1 MVLRLMLPLVVT
13 LLLAACGDLPE
24 PFIGNPGATARR
36 LAMPATPPMLAVL
49 PPTDALLG
57 APAKDD
63 FADLLALSLQK
74 EEVPTLA
81 RKPEKTDWRL
91 AVSAQRKG
99 DLVVPHYTILDPTG
113 HEQGAID
120 GAALPASGWTEGAPG
135 TLGSAAQDAA
145 PKILALML
153 SIRRTRDRA
162 NPNSLVNRAAKLFVP
177 IVTGAPGDG
186 DTALT
191 RMIRADL
198 AEIGPLV
205 QVTPEGADFT
215 VTGKVTVSPL
225 PKGQQQVEIAWTVT
239 WPSGKVVGKVSQL
252 NSVAAG
258 SLDSYWGDVAG
269 AVAQEASGGINA
281 VVERFISRDDDGQS
295 NRTTQHEATAPQAP
309 SPGTATSTSMGTVP
323 GAGTG
328 GSTAVSGAPVP
339 GSVTGGGTASGR
351 STGPGKGTTSG
362 GGSDAGN
369 RNASSQTTAPGNG
382 TTSGTGASSGNASSG
397 NGANS
402 NADAHPRGN

>member
-1 MVLRLMLPLVVT
+1 
-13 LLLAACGDLPE
+13 
-24 PFIGNPGATARR
+24 
-36 LAMPATPPMLAVL
+36 MLAVP
-49 PPTDALLG
+49 PPTKALLS
-57 APAKDD
+57 AQANDD
-63 FADLLALSLQK
+63 FADLLALNLQS

-91 AVSAQRKG
+91 AVSAQRRG
-99 DLVVPHYTILDPTG
+99 DLVVPHYAILDPAG

-120 GAALPASGWTEGAPG
+120 GAALPASGWTDGTPG
-135 TLGSAAQDAA
+135 TLGPAAQDAA

-191 RMIRADL
+191 RLIRADL
-198 AEIGPLV
+198 AQIGPLV
-205 QVTPEGADFT
+205 QVTPDGADFT

-252 NSVAAG
+252 NSVVAG
-258 SLDSYWGDVAG
+258 SLDTYWGDVAG

-281 VVERFISRDDDGQS
+281 VVEKFIDSNKSAADDGTGP
-295 NRTTQHEATAPQAP
+295 REATIPGQPTTRP
-309 SPGTATSTSMGTVP
+309 SPGTPVATGGEATSPAGSAPNKTAATRTTDPTAREGAARGSAVP
-323 GAGTG
+323 VDGAHPAT
-328 GSTAVSGAPVP
+328 
-339 GSVTGGGTASGR
+339 
-351 STGPGKGTTSG
+351 PGKPT
-362 GGSDAGN
+362 DK
-369 RNASSQTTAPGNG
+369 Q
-382 TTSGTGASSGNASSG
+382 
-397 NGANS
+397 
-402 NADAHPRGN
+402 